1 MVFCGRSVKNRLS
14 RWSPHWTTTMF
25 VGYHLVMTN
34 SNSHGKSPFWIG
46 KSTISVGQPWQTVSH
61 NRLNHHDICET
72 YPAERRARRPE
83 PRAAHVAPLRSHE
96 IPDST
101 HIVRYEIYQP
111 QMIFYQRKC
120 RTPSGWSSLMDCVIG
135 SFSESIFNWL
145 LAVIDLRI
153 PADTC
158 K

>member
-25 VGYHLVMTN
+25 VGYHLFMTN

-111 QMIFYQRKC
+111 HMIFLPTKMQNTKWLVIIDGLCHWIFFRIHLQLITGC
-120 RTPSGWSSLMDCVIG
+120 HWS
-135 SFSESIFNWL
+135 
-145 LAVIDLRI
+145 
-153 PADTC
+153 ADTC
-158 K
+158 GYL